1 MTILTGDL
9 VIVKSEIMNDSDEGG
24 GYATE
29 HVIVDGQSNNIF
41 PDISTLERTYG
52 GVRAAKAHVRVKTQN
67 DDAFFGS
74 HVAIVKLPG
83 DTQIGINLF
92 STGDHYDRRLD
103 AAKRIENYRGQG
115 GKYPAYLWGRQY
127 AGTQVLTV
135 FQAESVSIP
144 TAGDVLVL
152 LKLVNAQEQYVRIN
166 NVSHT
171 MQSFTDA
178 NGTFVRRVVNFE
190 ISSPLEQDFEGIE
203 VARLDTITPPTS
215 IYKTTVANAAR
226 YYSARRLK
234 TAAALGDYVVTA
246 DSVYSQVVPSSQS
259 QTPLIDLSA
268 GSNAA
273 PLINLSDGTLETSD
287 LGDVQTVYLGRACIP
302 GSLTLVGALY
312 NQFTDSGGYLY
323 NATQEKVAIVDYAAG
338 VISFFNLIRIINA
351 IYRPAVSPL
360 IVANTE
366 SILVTDNNRSFVYT
380 FNINPPPEPGAL
392 QVSFMAMNT
401 WYDLRDNGSGALFAQ
416 TDGIGSGTVSYLTGS
431 GSITLSALPDV
442 GSEIVFASGNKVD
455 YTNRAVDS
463 GGNAIAF
470 SHTIVKQLTHSF
482 VVASSLVISWIGDNA
497 NATHQLN
504 CSAAGVLTGHGTGS
518 FVSSTGVVSFTPNDL
533 VAVGTVFSFDYVY
546 GTDATGGGVVTKS
559 LSSFNMVGQS
569 VELNLG
575 DTDIVAGSLVVEW
588 AIPWGSSLPLNVL
601 ANDYANLPNPAS
613 GTAQQADRD
622 NATGSF
628 VGGRSAVVDYA
639 AGIVSFTWAVTVPLR
654 FALFS
659 KSSANTGNL
668 GNSISAIFRGYLGG
682 AADLANPTSFMVHY
696 RLASGAATNNGHDTL
711 ELLQITLDMTPSN
724 NEPLVPNSVMF
735 NFSNRLYVDRSGQL
749 YYNVNHATGAGTFGG
764 TINYSTGVC
773 TLPSWQSYF
782 PNPVCTLLA
791 AMTTSNFNPVDV
803 VVFRTAIAPIKP
815 SSFSIR
821 ATTLT
826 GALITAT
833 ANEAGVI
840 STSDM
845 VGSINHDT
853 GVVKV
858 RFGQLVTA
866 AGNEGQPWYNPD
878 AVIGGQIFKSKPVIP
893 STIAYN
899 AVSFTFIPL
908 DKDILRLDSVR
919 LPVDG
924 RIPIYR
930 KGDVVVVLHDQT
942 TSGTFASSATVNLGR
957 VRLAKVT
964 VRDLG
969 GNLLAAN
976 KWSVN
981 LDTGVVTFG
990 DLAGVSQPL
999 KIVDRIED
1007 MAVVAD
1013 VQITGKIKLSKP
1025 LTHAYPATDTLISN
1039 AVVLGDLYAHT
1050 STPFDQQ
1057 TWTNVWSDILI
1068 GNNTTAQFNS
1078 NLYPITVTNSGSI
1091 EERWLAL
1098 FNTSGLVNIIGEHV
1112 GQIVTGASIASD
1124 IAPINPATGDPY
1136 FFLDHR
1142 AFGAGWSGGN
1152 ALRFNT
1158 YVAGA
1163 PVWII
1168 QSIGQGEPTSSDY
1181 GFCIEFRGDVDAP

>member
-1 MTILTGDL
+1 
-9 VIVKSEIMNDSDEGG
+9 
-24 GYATE
+24 
-29 HVIVDGQSNNIF
+29 
-41 PDISTLERTYG
+41 
-52 GVRAAKAHVRVKTQN
+52 
-67 DDAFFGS
+67 
-74 HVAIVKLPG
+74 
-83 DTQIGINLF
+83 
-92 STGDHYDRRLD
+92 
-103 AAKRIENYRGQG
+103 
-115 GKYPAYLWGRQY
+115 
-127 AGTQVLTV
+127 
-135 FQAESVSIP
+135 
-144 TAGDVLVL
+144 
-152 LKLVNAQEQYVRIN
+152 
-166 NVSHT
+166 
-171 MQSFTDA
+171 
-178 NGTFVRRVVNFE
+178 VNFE

-203 VARLDTITPPTS
+203 VVRFDTITPPTS
-215 IYKTTVANAAR
+215 IYKSTVANAAR

-234 TAAALGDYVVTA
+234 TAAALGDYIVTA
-246 DSVYSQVVPSSQS
+246 DSIYSQVVPSSQS

-268 GSNAA
+268 AGNAM
-273 PLINLSDGTLETSD
+273 PVISLSDGEVEIGTG
-287 LGDVQTVYLGRACIP
+287 LGYLHTIYIGKACIP
-302 GSLTLVGALY
+302 NTVKVYTNWGL
-312 NQFTDSGGYLY
+312 FTDSNGYLY
-323 NATQEKVAIVDYAAG
+323 NDSLVKMGLIDYASG
-338 VISFFNLIRIINA
+338 VISIFNDISTYKIT
-351 IYRPAVSPL
+351 YHPAVAPL
-360 IVANTE
+360 VVANTE

-416 TDGIGSGTVSYLTGS
+416 TDGIGSGSISYSTGS

-442 GSEIVFASGNKVD
+442 GSEIIFASGTKVD
-455 YTNRAVDS
+455 YTNRSTDS
-463 GGNAIAF
+463 NGNAITFKHA
-470 SHTIVKQLTHSF
+470 IVKQLTHQF
-482 VVASSLVISWIGDNA
+482 IVASSLVISWSDTLS
-497 NATHQLN
+497 ATTRQITSN
-504 CSAAGVLTGHGTGS
+504 AAGVLSGYGTGS

-533 VAVGTVFSFDYVY
+533 VAVGTVFSFYYTY

-575 DTDIVAGSLVVEW
+575 DTNIVAGSLAVEW
-588 AIPWGSSLPLNVL
+588 AIPWGSSLPLNIP

-613 GTAQQADRD
+613 GTVQQADRD
-622 NATGSF
+622 NAAGSL

-639 AGIVSFTWAVTVPLR
+639 TGIVSFVWAVTVPLK

-659 KSSANTGNL
+659 KPSPNIGNGAPVLSSL
-668 GNSISAIFRGYLGG
+668 FRGYLGG
-682 AADLANPTSFMVHY
+682 TADLASPTSFIVHY
-696 RLASGAATNNGHDTL
+696 RLASGAATNSGHDTH
-711 ELLQITLDMTPSN
+711 ELTQITLDITPSN
-724 NEPLVPNSVMF
+724 SEPLVPDSVMF
-735 NFSNRLYVDRSGQL
+735 DFGGRRYVDRSGQL
-749 YYNVNHATGAGTFGG
+749 YYNVSPATGAGTFGG
-764 TINYSTGVC
+764 TINYSTGIC
-773 TLPSWQSYF
+773 TLPNWQSYF
-782 PNPVCTLLA
+782 GSPSSSLLS
-791 AMTTSNFNPVDV
+791 AMTTSNFNAVDV

-826 GALITAT
+826 GVLITAT
-833 ANEAGVI
+833 ANEAGII

-853 GVVKV
+853 GVAKV
-858 RFGQLVTA
+858 RFGQWVTA
-866 AGNEGQPWYNPD
+866 AGKEGEPWYNPD
-878 AVIGGQIFKSKPVIP
+878 AVVGGQIFKSKPVIP
-893 STIAYN
+893 STIVYN

-908 DKDILRLDSVR
+908 DKDILGLDSVR

-930 KGDVVVVLHDQT
+930 KGDVVIVLHDQT
-942 TSGTFASSATVNLGR
+942 TSGTFSSSATVNLGR

-969 GNLLAAN
+969 NNLLAAN

-981 LDTGVVTFG
+981 LDTGIVTFG

-1025 LTHAYPATDTLISN
+1025 LTHAYPANDTLISN

-1050 STPFDQQ
+1050 SIPFDQQ
-1057 TWTNVWSDILI
+1057 TWANIWSDVLI
-1068 GNNTTAQFNS
+1068 GNSTSAQFNA
-1078 NLYPITVTNSGSI
+1078 NLYPVTVTNSGAI
-1091 EERWLAL
+1091 EERWLVIFVSA
-1098 FNTSGLVNIIGEHV
+1098 TLVNVIGEHV
-1112 GQIVTGASIASD
+1112 GQIISGASIAND
-1124 IAPINPATGDPY
+1124 IAPINPATNEPY

-1168 QSIGQGEPTSSDY
+1168 QSIGQGEPTSTDY